1 MDAVGVIQRLL
12 DWALGWR
19 RKRLLRARD
28 APELPGVLVPGTI
41 YFVGENGYQWA
52 AAFRCPCGC
61 RETIQLNLL
70 PKRRPQWSV
79 NLDKNK
85 AVSLSPSVWRK
96 VGCCSHF
103 VVSHGHIHWCERR

>member
-1 MDAVGVIQRLL
+1 MDAVGVTQSVL

-19 RKRLLRARD
+19 RKRSLRAREV
-28 APELPGVLVPGTI
+28 PELPSVLVPGTVYVI
-41 YFVGENGYQWA
+41 GENGHQWA

-61 RETIQLNLL
+61 RATVQLNLL
-70 PKRRPQWSV
+70 PEPRPRWSV
-79 NLDKNK
+79 TIGQNN

-103 VVSHGHIHWCERR
+103 IVRDGCVQWCRV